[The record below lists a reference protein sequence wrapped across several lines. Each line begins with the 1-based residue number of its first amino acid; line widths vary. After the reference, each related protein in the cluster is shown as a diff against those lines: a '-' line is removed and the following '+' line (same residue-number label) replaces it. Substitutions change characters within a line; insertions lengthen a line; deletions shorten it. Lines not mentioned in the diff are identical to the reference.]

1 MLRPDLLVL
10 GVAWPQAPPTCPT
23 RPTCLTR
30 LGVPCHSSSIL
41 FTYNGDMPRNETK
54 KIKQLTRREALGAFG
69 AAAAMALTAAACG
82 DSTTTPTGSSST
94 TTSTTTGGTTNA
106 SCAITPLETEGPYPD
121 RLGLIGNQSF
131 FRRDVTE
138 GKPGLPL
145 TLALTVVASN
155 KSCAPVQNA
164 VVEIWHCDAAGTT
177 RSIRSRGSMGA
188 DRRSCAVFRRPTRTA
203 TFTSIYPGWYGGRAT
218 HIHVEVFVNGA
229 SVKTTQVAFSESVT
243 SAVYA
248 TGVYASKG
256 RNPTSN
262 SGDMVF
268 SDGTSLELATLTGST
283 ASGYTA
289 ALTVSLNA

>member
-1 MLRPDLLVL
+1 
-10 GVAWPQAPPTCPT
+10 
-23 RPTCLTR
+23 
-30 LGVPCHSSSIL
+30 
-41 FTYNGDMPRNETK
+41 MPTK
-54 KIKQLTRREALGAFG
+54 KKSTIKQLTRREALEAFG

-94 TTSTTTGGTTNA
+94 TTSTTGGTTNA
-106 SCAITPLETEGPYPD
+106 SCAITPSETEGPYPD

-164 VVEIWHCDAAGTT
+164 VVEIWHCDAAGNYSEYSQPGFDGSGQTFLRGFQTT
-177 RSIRSRGSMGA
+177 DANGQ
-188 DRRSCAVFRRPTRTA
+188 V

-229 SVKTTQVAFSESVT
+229 SVKTTQVAFPESVT